1 MQVIKSVSKLQEIR
15 KNIQGNIG
23 FVPTMGN
30 LHLGHVS
37 LIKQS
42 LQENEVT
49 IISIFI
55 NQTQFDKKDDFINYP
70 VTIKDDIALL
80 ENLGVNYLFMPEYQE
95 IYPDD
100 YQFQIANYS
109 QYSHVMEGKFRK
121 NHFVGMLTIV
131 MKLLLLIKANRAY
144 FGEKDFQQLQLI
156 KEMVGAFFID
166 TQIIACETI
175 KDKNG
180 LALSSRNNRL
190 TEMQLNQAAIF
201 PNLLR
206 SDKNNEEVMEELKK
220 SGFMVDYVEIYDN
233 RRFGAVKIGNVRL
246 IDNVSYNK

>member
-1 MQVIKSVSKLQEIR
+1 MQVIKSVNKLQEIR

-55 NQTQFDKKDDFINYP
+55 NQTQFDKKEDFLNYP

-95 IYPDD
+95 MYLDD
-100 YQFQIANYS
+100 YQFQIANNY

-144 FGEKDFQQLQLI
+144 FGEKDFQQLQLV

-175 KDKNG
+175 RDKNG